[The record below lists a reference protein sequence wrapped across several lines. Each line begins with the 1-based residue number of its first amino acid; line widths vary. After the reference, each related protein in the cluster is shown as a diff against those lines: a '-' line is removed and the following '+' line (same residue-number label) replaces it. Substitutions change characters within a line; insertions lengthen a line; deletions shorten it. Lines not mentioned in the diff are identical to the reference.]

1 MRGMDPRTAVKVYQF
16 GERAKSE
23 LIISSQMT
31 IALAGFPEKEQAGG
45 RRMLLLFLDAVRAET
60 EFALNSTG
68 ISDFRRACD
77 RVSEAISSLE
87 SSNYGAASQKMSEA
101 ISAATTAAQAALDT
115 LVSHELL

>member
-1 MRGMDPRTAVKVYQF
+1 LLV
-16 GERAKSE
+16 
-23 LIISSQMT
+23 
-31 IALAGFPEKEQAGG
+31 FPKKNRQGAGG
-45 RRMLLLFLDAVRAET
+45 CSLLFLDAVRAET